1 MYRLSRLV
9 VFLFMTLSF
18 AVMGEDE
25 GNPLKGYVD
34 EYNFKTGSEIFQEGE
49 VRIFNEAQALNNS
62 EAELKSKFPV
72 VISVART
79 GGAWNSSFY
88 FKDADGSTKRK
99 TIRGSGVVRGAE
111 RSYAVTVFEEGIRVR
126 DIFSG
131 IATEIKIKRR

>member
-1 MYRLSRLV
+1 MNRMSKTGAL
-9 VFLFMTLSF
+9 LFVLISTVLT
-18 AVMGEDE
+18 GED
-25 GNPLKGYVD
+25 GRNPLRGYVD
-34 EYNFKTGSEIFQEGE
+34 EENFKTGSEIFQEGE
-49 VRIFNEAQALNNS
+49 IRIFNEADALNNS
-62 EAELKSKFPV
+62 EAELRNKFPE

-79 GGAWNSSFY
+79 NGAWNGSFY

-111 RSYAVTVFEEGIRVR
+111 RNYAVTVFEEGIRVR